1 MSSVLQNNIAFIRP
15 VNYNNKRFNNAE
27 FVRYIGTNIMIRKI
41 TAFFIGILTFLYSVA
56 GISFRHRE
64 QSMTDVYISEY
75 SSPGGNAKTD
85 ELKALYAAVKERDP
99 VVTAC
104 PEKDPYP
111 DDKRIAAVYYEG
123 AECPGR
129 TGRVFAY
136 VGFPDGAS
144 AGTPVPGMVLVHG
157 GGGHAYAEWVRYW
170 VDNGYAAISMDGFGQ
185 GYTGPDGTYETSS
198 DYWAA
203 DPESHIPMDN
213 FASKS
218 QPLTQQWFYYYI
230 ADILLANNILRADDR
245 VIAEKI
251 GLTGISWGGFAASVA
266 VCYDDRFLFAAPV
279 YGSGFQDVSKT
290 VWGAVFRGEG
300 VSDVWDA
307 ENLLGEVTMPVM
319 WFNGDNDPFF
329 AAESTSASAAAA
341 PNGAVTYIPS
351 YPHGLS
357 QGIELPEILRF
368 ANEQTGMGAGNI
380 KIDGVSFDGD
390 RAVVSFTLPDDVRS
404 PAVWVYYRSTPLE
417 YEEGELK
424 DPWQCKRGLV
434 LGSSANVRVPEGTT
448 AFYLAVT
455 GKTGPL
461 FRSDTVRATTGLYPS
476 DLLG

>member
-1 MSSVLQNNIAFIRP
+1 MLQKTTALLLSVIS
-15 VNYNNKRFNNAE
+15 
-27 FVRYIGTNIMIRKI
+27 
-41 TAFFIGILTFLYSVA
+41 FFCSLV
-56 GISFRHRE
+56 GISFRHTE
-64 QSMTDVYISEY
+64 QTATDLYLSE
-75 SSPGGNAKTD
+75 SVSPGGNAKTD
-85 ELKALYAAVKERDP
+85 ELKALYAAVKSRTP
-99 VVTAC
+99 AVTPC
-104 PEKDPYP
+104 PEKNPYP
-111 DDKRIAAVYYEG
+111 EDRRIKAIWYDGE
-123 AECPGR
+123 ECPGR

-136 VGFPDGAS
+136 IGFPENAS
-144 AGTPVPGMVLVHG
+144 AETPVPGMVLVHG
-157 GGGHAYAEWVRYW
+157 GGGHAYADWVQYW
-170 VDNGYAAISMDGFGQ
+170 VDHGYAAIAMDGFGQ
-185 GYTGPDGTYETSS
+185 GYTGPDGTYEFSS
-198 DYWAA
+198 EYWAA
-203 DPESHIPMDN
+203 DPESHLPMDN
-213 FASKS
+213 FTTRG
-218 QPLTQQWFYYYI
+218 QPLTEQWFYYYI
-230 ADILLANNILRADDR
+230 ADILLANSVLRADER
-245 VIAEKI
+245 VIAEQI
-251 GLTGISWGGFAASVA
+251 GLTGISWGGFASSVA
-266 VCYDDRFLFAAPV
+266 ACYDDRFAFAAPV
-279 YGSGFQDVSKT
+279 YGSGFQDVSQT
-290 VWGAVFRGEG
+290 VWGAVFRGDG

-307 ENLLGEVTMPVM
+307 KNLLGEVDMPVM

-341 PNGAVTYIPS
+341 PDGAVTYIPS

-390 RAVVSFTLPDDVRS
+390 RAVISFTLPDDVRS

-476 DLLG
+476 ALLG